1 MKQRDLGIDL
11 LRAIGLLCIIL
22 AHVKPPYILWQVRSF
37 DVVMM
42 VCISTISYTEYSKPQ
57 PYIKYIKGRFK
68 RLLIPTWEY
77 IILVGVVFGVISLF
91 TGTPTP
97 YPIKTLLIGLVT
109 FHGIGY
115 LWIIRVFLYNAFLN
129 PLIKKF
135 EGINLGGG
143 NLHSHWKL
151 CGL

>member
-22 AHVKPPYILWQVRSF
+22 AHVNPPHLLWELRSF

-57 PYIKYIKGRFK
+57 PYLKYLKGRIK
-68 RLLIPTWEY
+68 RLLFPTWEY
-77 IILVGVVFGVISLF
+77 ILLLGAVFYIISLI
-91 TGTPTP
+91 TNTPTP
-97 YPIKTLLIGLVT
+97 FPLKTIVIGLIT

-115 LWIIRVFLYNAFLN
+115 LWIIRVFLYNAFIN
-129 PLIKKF
+129 PLIKGAGNVKM
-135 EGINLGGG
+135 GGAA
-143 NLHSHWKL
+143 
-151 CGL
+151 